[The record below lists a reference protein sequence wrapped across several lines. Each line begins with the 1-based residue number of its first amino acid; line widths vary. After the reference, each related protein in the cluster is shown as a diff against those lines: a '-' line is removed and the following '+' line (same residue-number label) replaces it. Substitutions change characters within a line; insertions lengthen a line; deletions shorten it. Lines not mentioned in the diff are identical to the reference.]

1 MNIGKGLKRSK
12 MRWNCTTKNCWIK
25 RTQETIQIQ
34 RGGGDNEPTVTQEQL
49 EAQANL
55 RGSVGGVQGI
65 LGIQQSVAQGITSVE
80 SAIATMIEIYGFN
93 RETAIKILG
102 SGTQPTNPEIK

>member
-1 MNIGKGLKRSK
+1 M
-12 MRWNCTTKNCWIK
+12 
-25 RTQETIQIQ
+25 
-34 RGGGDNEPTVTQEQL
+34 TQEQL